1 MDWWQEGGWL
11 AVYIPGR
18 GFLPGSLL
26 LGLPDC
32 WESAN
37 TQKEGPG
44 ISSKRRQQRL
54 AQSEIFSCQR
64 WLFPAKVKSY
74 NLKNYATMQTTLF
87 LFFLIVT
94 CNTFVGARSH
104 LLRERV
110 KVFSPLFFLICFSR
124 KVHPLHNEQVIFVW
138 TGLSL
143 MGEQTEAKAL
153 RLTRTN
159 L

>member
-11 AVYIPGR
+11 ALYIPGR

-54 AQSEIFSCQR
+54 AESEIFSCQR
-64 WLFPAKVKSY
+64 WLFPAKRS
-74 NLKNYATMQTTLF
+74 NRATWKITQLCKPTLF

-94 CNTFVGARSH
+94 CNTFVGGRSH

-110 KVFSPLFFLICFSR
+110 KVFFLFFPYLFLQESA
-124 KVHPLHNEQVIFVW
+124 PTAQW
-138 TGLSL
+138 TSHFCLNRIIINGRVNWSKSSASD
-143 MGEQTEAKAL
+143 TD
-153 RLTRTN
+153 
-159 L
+159 

>member
-1 MDWWQEGGWL
+1 MLHRKQWTDDRREDDWQCTYLEEGSCL
-11 AVYIPGR
+11 AHCYLDFLTAESLQTHRKKGR
-18 GFLPGSLL
+18 GL
-26 LGLPDC
+26 
-32 WESAN
+32 A
-37 TQKEGPG
+37 QKEG
-44 ISSKRRQQRL
+44 SNVSLKVKYFLVSADYFQQRSNRTTWKITQL
-54 AQSEIFSCQR
+54 CK
-64 WLFPAKVKSY
+64 P
-74 NLKNYATMQTTLF
+74 TLF

-143 MGEQTEAKAL
+143 MGE
-153 RLTRTN
+153 
-159 L
+159 